1 MFGSKGKL
9 KGVKDF
15 SVMCDGTPV
24 QRVFNVKYLG
34 VTLDDQMSGSVHANS
49 VLKKC
54 MTRLA
59 FLYRNSR
66 FLNFHSRK
74 TLCSALIQPH
84 VDYCSSSWYGCLSKN
99 LKSRLDVL
107 QRRMARFVNA
117 YDYRHHIGTK
127 YTVL

>member
-1 MFGSKGKL
+1 MLFGTRGKL

-15 SVMCDGTPV
+15 SVLCDGTPV
-24 QRVFNVKYLG
+24 QRVFSVKYLG
-34 VTLDDQMSGSVHANS
+34 VTMDDQMSGSVHANGI
-49 VLKKC
+49 LKKC

-84 VDYCSSSWYGCLSKN
+84 IDYCSSSWYGCLS
-99 LKSRLDVL
+99 LSLRSRLDVL
-107 QRRMARFVNA
+107 QRKMAQFVSG
-117 YDYRHHIGTK
+117 YDSCRHI
-127 YTVL
+127 